1 MGVPPEVGLEP
12 VEGPEVDGLAVDGL
26 AVDRVLVDRVLVD
39 GVLVDGVAV
48 GTAGVLAEET
58 VELDGAG
65 VGLMSHEV
73 VGMKV
78 GVTNVTESPSFVIPI
93 RANTNCVLFIRST
106 MTRIWSRRKPD
117 SVNSSE

>member
-12 VEGPEVDGLAVDGL
+12 VEGPEVDG
-26 AVDRVLVDRVLVD
+26 VLVDGVAVD